1 MKFAGGVAL
10 ISTANQRHAPTSARA
25 HWCFEAGPGELPSN
39 RPSGPRALNLLL
51 HYVNRSQ
58 DDSNGAAEAG
68 MSPGNL
74 YCYFPSKE
82 ALVAGIDE
90 RVPITKRRIES
101 LVPFRQGADDRA

>member
-1 MKFAGGVAL
+1 MKFASGVAL
-10 ISTANQRHAPTSARA
+10 ISTENQRHASTSAVVLTGASRLARRIAVEQAVRA
-25 HWCFEAGPGELPSN
+25 AGIEPPSFTM
-39 RPSGPRALNLLL
+39 LNQ
-51 HYVNRSQ
+51 SQ

-74 YCYFPSKE
+74 YCYFRSKE

-101 LVPFRQGADDRA
+101 LIASACERN